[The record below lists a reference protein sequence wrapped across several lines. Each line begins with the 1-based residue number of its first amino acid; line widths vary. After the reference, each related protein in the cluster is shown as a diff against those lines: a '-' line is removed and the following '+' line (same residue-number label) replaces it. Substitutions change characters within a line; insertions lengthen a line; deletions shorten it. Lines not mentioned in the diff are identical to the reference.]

1 LYQLKGQSTKFLFY
15 PDWESSLIQNEKLE
29 MEKKDGFTK
38 KIAIIL
44 VRRTI
49 NGLISVLPFLVAKAL
64 HLGSKERSN
73 TWIGPWY

>member
-1 LYQLKGQSTKFLFY
+1 LYQLKGQSTKFLFHR
-15 PDWESSLIQNEKLE
+15 DWESSLIQNEKLA

-44 VRRTI
+44 VRRTV

-64 HLGSKERSN
+64 YLGSKERSN

>member
-29 MEKKDGFTK
+29 MEKKDGFSK

-49 NGLISVLPFLVAKAL
+49 NGLFSVLPFLVAKAL

-73 TWIGPWY
+73 TWIRPWY

>member
-1 LYQLKGQSTKFLFY
+1 
-15 PDWESSLIQNEKLE
+15 

-44 VRRTI
+44 VRRTV

-64 HLGSKERSN
+64 YLGSKERSN
-73 TWIGPWY
+73 TWIGPWC